1 MSTPWSIRV
10 SMEKGGV
17 ARGLMS
23 NPILSPESIPE
34 ALSRRFQQLHGTR
47 PKIFRA
53 PGRVNLI
60 GEHTDYNDG
69 YVMPIAIELYTWVAA
84 GRRDD
89 RILQVHSFHFGETI
103 ELPFDELAGPP
114 RQHWSDYI
122 RGVAAVLGDS
132 GQKLSGANLVIHGQ
146 LPLGGGLSSS
156 ASLEIATALALM
168 WTSDFE
174 LAPLELVRACQR
186 AEHEYAGTRCGM
198 MDQFII
204 TFGRLQH
211 ALMLDC
217 RSFEYRPVPIPED
230 ARVVVANSMV
240 RHELAAGEYNRRRAD
255 CEAGVRILR
264 RHLPGVRAL
273 RDVTPADLESHKS
286 DLPDPVYRR
295 CRHVISENQR
305 VLGAAE
311 ALQAGDL
318 DRVGQFMYES
328 HRSLRCDYEVSS
340 AELDVLVEL
349 ASACQGVYGARMTGG
364 GFGGCTV
371 NLVRSDAV
379 ERLQAKIGEGYARAT
394 GIIPALYLCSA
405 AEGAG
410 AS

>member
-1 MSTPWSIRV
+1 MG
-10 SMEKGGV
+10 KGGV

-23 NPILSPESIPE
+23 NPILSSETIPE
-34 ALSRRFQQLHGTR
+34 ALSKRFQQLHGTR

-89 RILQVHSFHFGETI
+89 RILRVQSLHFGETM
-103 ELPFDELAGPP
+103 ELPLDELAGSP

-122 RGVAAVLGDS
+122 RGVAAVLGA
-132 GQKLSGANLVIHGQ
+132 GGRKLSGANLVIHGQ

-156 ASLEIATALALM
+156 ASLEISTALALM
-168 WTSDFE
+168 WASNFE
-174 LAPLELVRACQR
+174 LPPLEMVRACQR

-198 MDQFII
+198 MDQFVT
-204 TFGRLQH
+204 TFARLQH

-217 RSFEYRPVPIPED
+217 RSLEYRLLPIPLD

-240 RHELAAGEYNRRRAD
+240 RHELAVGEYNRRRAD
-255 CEAGVRILR
+255 CEAGVSILR
-264 RHLPGVRAL
+264 RHLPSVRAL
-273 RDVTPADLESHKS
+273 RDVTPADLESHKG

-305 VLGAAE
+305 VLAAAE
-311 ALQAGDL
+311 ALQVGDL

-328 HRSLRCDYEVSS
+328 HRSLRSDYEVSS
-340 AELDVLVEL
+340 TELDVLVEL
-349 ASACQGVYGARMTGG
+349 ASACQGVYGARLTGG

-371 NLVRSDAV
+371 NLVRSEAV
-379 ERLQAKIGEGYARAT
+379 ERLQARIAEGYARAT
-394 GIIPALYLCSA
+394 GIIPALYVCSA

>member
-1 MSTPWSIRV
+1 
-10 SMEKGGV
+10 
-17 ARGLMS
+17 MS
-23 NPILSPESIPE
+23 NSTFSSESIPE
-34 ALSRRFQQLHGTR
+34 TLSKRFQQLHGTR

-84 GRRDD
+84 GRRPD
-89 RILQVHSFHFGETI
+89 RILRVHSLHFGETI
-103 ELPFDELAGPP
+103 ELPLDEFAGPP

-122 RGVAAVLGDS
+122 RGVAAVLEAS
-132 GQKLSGANLVIHGQ
+132 GQKLSGANLVIQGQ

-156 ASLEIATALALM
+156 ASLEISTALALM
-168 WTSDFE
+168 WASNFE
-174 LAPLELVRACQR
+174 LPPLEMVRACQR

-217 RSFEYRPVPIPED
+217 RSLEYRLVPIPEH
-230 ARVVVANSMV
+230 ARVVVANSML

-255 CEAGVRILR
+255 CEAGVRTLQ

-273 RDVTPADLESHKS
+273 RDVTPAELDSHKS

-295 CRHVISENQR
+295 SRHVVSENQR

-318 DRVGQFMYES
+318 DRVGQFMFES
-328 HRSLRCDYEVSS
+328 HRSLRCNYEVSS

-379 ERLQAKIGEGYARAT
+379 ERLQAQIAEGYARAT
-394 GIIPALYLCSA
+394 GIIPALYVCSV

>member
-1 MSTPWSIRV
+1 
-10 SMEKGGV
+10 
-17 ARGLMS
+17 MS
-23 NPILSPESIPE
+23 NPILNPESIPE

-47 PKIFRA
+47 PRIFRA

-84 GRRDD
+84 GKRDD
-89 RILQVHSFHFGETI
+89 RILRVHSLHFGETI
-103 ELPFDELAGPP
+103 ALPFDEFAGPP

-122 RGVAAVLGDS
+122 RGVAAVLGAR

-168 WTSDFE
+168 WTSNFE
-174 LAPLELVRACQR
+174 LPPLEMVRACQR

-217 RSFEYRPVPIPED
+217 RSFEYRLVPIPEG

-264 RHLPGVRAL
+264 RHFPGVRAL
-273 RDVTPADLESHKS
+273 RDVTAADLESHKS
-286 DLPDPVYRR
+286 ELPDPVYRR

-318 DRVGQFMYES
+318 DRVGQFMCES

-379 ERLQAKIGEGYARAT
+379 ERLQGKIGEGYARAT

-405 AEGAG
+405 AQGAG

>member
-1 MSTPWSIRV
+1 MG
-10 SMEKGGV
+10 KGGV

-23 NPILSPESIPE
+23 NPILSSETIPE
-34 ALSRRFQQLHGTR
+34 ALSKRFQQLHGTR

-89 RILQVHSFHFGETI
+89 RILRVQSLHFGETM
-103 ELPFDELAGPP
+103 ELPLDELAGSP

-122 RGVAAVLGDS
+122 RGVAAVLGA
-132 GQKLSGANLVIHGQ
+132 GGRKLSGANLVIHGQ

-156 ASLEIATALALM
+156 ASLEISTALALM
-168 WTSDFE
+168 WASNFE
-174 LAPLELVRACQR
+174 LPPLEMVRACQR

-198 MDQFII
+198 MDQFVT
-204 TFGRLQH
+204 TFARLQH

-217 RSFEYRPVPIPED
+217 RSLEYRLLPIPLD

-240 RHELAAGEYNRRRAD
+240 RHELAVGEYNRRRAD
-255 CEAGVRILR
+255 CEAGMRILR
-264 RHLPGVRAL
+264 RHLASVRAL
-273 RDVTPADLESHKS
+273 RDVTPADLESHKG

-305 VLGAAE
+305 VLAAAE
-311 ALQAGDL
+311 ALQVGDL

-328 HRSLRCDYEVSS
+328 HRSLRSDYEVSS
-340 AELDVLVEL
+340 TELDVLVEL
-349 ASACQGVYGARMTGG
+349 ASACQGVYGARLTGG

-371 NLVRSDAV
+371 NLVRSEAV
-379 ERLQAKIGEGYARAT
+379 ERLQARIAEGYARAT
-394 GIIPALYLCSA
+394 GIIPALYVCSA

>member
-1 MSTPWSIRV
+1 MS
-10 SMEKGGV
+10 MGKGGV
-17 ARGLMS
+17 DCGLMPTS
-23 NPILSPESIPE
+23 ILSSESIAD
-34 ALSRRFQQLHGTR
+34 ALSMRFQQVHGTR
-47 PKIFRA
+47 PKVFRA

-69 YVMPIAIELYTWVAA
+69 YVMPIAIGLCTWVAA

-89 RILQVHSFHFGETI
+89 RILQVHSVHFGETI
-103 ELPFDELAGPP
+103 ELSLDGLAGSP
-114 RQHWSDYI
+114 RRHWSDYI
-122 RGVAAVLGDS
+122 RGVAAVLGD
-132 GQKLSGANLVIHGQ
+132 GRKLSGANLVIYGQ

-156 ASLEIATALALM
+156 ASLEISTALALM
-168 WTSDFE
+168 WTSNFE
-174 LAPLELVRACQR
+174 LPPLEMVRICQR

-198 MDQFII
+198 MDQFVT
-204 TFGRLQH
+204 TFGRSQH

-217 RSFEYRPVPIPED
+217 RSLEYQLLPIPAD

-255 CEAGVRILR
+255 CETGVRILG
-264 RHLPGVRAL
+264 RHQPTVRAL
-273 RDVTPADLESHKS
+273 RDVSPADLERHKS
-286 DLPDPVYRR
+286 ELPDPVYRR
-295 CRHVISENQR
+295 CHHVISENQR
-305 VLGAAE
+305 VLIAAQ

-318 DRVGQFMYES
+318 DRFGQCMYES
-328 HRSLRCDYEVSS
+328 HRSLSCDYQVSS

-349 ASACQGVYGARMTGG
+349 ASACPGVYGARMTGG

-379 ERLQAKIGEGYARAT
+379 EQFQAKMAEGYARAT
-394 GIIPALYLCSA
+394 GIIPALYACSA

>member
-1 MSTPWSIRV
+1 
-10 SMEKGGV
+10 
-17 ARGLMS
+17 MS
-23 NPILSPESIPE
+23 NSTFSSESIPE
-34 ALSRRFQQLHGTR
+34 TLSKRFQQLHGTR

-84 GRRDD
+84 GRRPD
-89 RILQVHSFHFGETI
+89 RILRVHSLHFGETI
-103 ELPFDELAGPP
+103 ELPLDEFAGPP

-122 RGVAAVLGDS
+122 RGVAAVLEAS
-132 GQKLSGANLVIHGQ
+132 GQKLSGANLVIQGQ

-156 ASLEIATALALM
+156 ASLEISTALALM
-168 WTSDFE
+168 WASNFE
-174 LAPLELVRACQR
+174 LPPLEMVRACQR

-217 RSFEYRPVPIPED
+217 RSLEYRLVPIPEH
-230 ARVVVANSMV
+230 ARVVVANSML

-255 CEAGVRILR
+255 CEAGVRTLQ

-273 RDVTPADLESHKS
+273 RDVTPAELESHKS

-295 CRHVISENQR
+295 SRHVVSENQR

-318 DRVGQFMYES
+318 DRVGQFMFES
-328 HRSLRCDYEVSS
+328 HRSLRCNYEVSS

-379 ERLQAKIGEGYARAT
+379 ERLQAQIAEGYARAT
-394 GIIPALYLCSA
+394 GIIPALYVCSV

>member
-1 MSTPWSIRV
+1 
-10 SMEKGGV
+10 
-17 ARGLMS
+17 MS
-23 NPILSPESIPE
+23 NSTFSSESIPE
-34 ALSRRFQQLHGTR
+34 TLSKRFQQLHGTR

-84 GRRDD
+84 GRRPD
-89 RILQVHSFHFGETI
+89 RILRVHSLHFGETI
-103 ELPFDELAGPP
+103 ELPLDEFAGPP

-122 RGVAAVLGDS
+122 RGVAAVLEAS
-132 GQKLSGANLVIHGQ
+132 GQKLSGANLVIQGQ

-156 ASLEIATALALM
+156 ASLEISTALAMM
-168 WTSDFE
+168 WASNFE
-174 LAPLELVRACQR
+174 LPPLEMVRACQR

-217 RSFEYRPVPIPED
+217 RSLEYRLVPIPEH
-230 ARVVVANSMV
+230 ARVVVANSML

-255 CEAGVRILR
+255 CEAGVRTLQ

-273 RDVTPADLESHKS
+273 RDVTPAELESHKS

-295 CRHVISENQR
+295 SRHVVSENQR

-318 DRVGQFMYES
+318 DRVGQFMFES
-328 HRSLRCDYEVSS
+328 HRSLRCNYEVSS

-379 ERLQAKIGEGYARAT
+379 ERLQAQIAEGYARAT
-394 GIIPALYLCSA
+394 GIIPALYVCSV

>member
-1 MSTPWSIRV
+1 
-10 SMEKGGV
+10 
-17 ARGLMS
+17 MS
-23 NPILSPESIPE
+23 NYTFSSESIPE
-34 ALSRRFQQLHGTR
+34 TLSKRFQQLHGTR
-47 PKIFRA
+47 PKMFRA

-84 GRRDD
+84 GRRPD
-89 RILQVHSFHFGETI
+89 RILRVQSLHFGETI
-103 ELPFDELAGPP
+103 ELPLDEFAGPP

-122 RGVAAVLGDS
+122 RGVAAVLEAS
-132 GQKLSGANLVIHGQ
+132 GQKLSGANLVIQGQ

-156 ASLEIATALALM
+156 ASLEISTALAMM
-168 WTSDFE
+168 WASNFE
-174 LAPLELVRACQR
+174 LPPLEMVRACQR

-217 RSFEYRPVPIPED
+217 RSLEYRLVPIPEH
-230 ARVVVANSMV
+230 ARVVVANSML

-255 CEAGVRILR
+255 CEAGVRTLQ

-273 RDVTPADLESHKS
+273 RDVTPAELESHKS

-295 CRHVISENQR
+295 SRHVVSENQR

-318 DRVGQFMYES
+318 DRVGQFMFES
-328 HRSLRCDYEVSS
+328 HRSLRCNYEVSS

-379 ERLQAKIGEGYARAT
+379 ERLQAQIAEGYARAT
-394 GIIPALYLCSA
+394 GIIPALYVCSV

>member
-1 MSTPWSIRV
+1 
-10 SMEKGGV
+10 
-17 ARGLMS
+17 MS
-23 NPILSPESIPE
+23 NSTFSSESIPE
-34 ALSRRFQQLHGTR
+34 TLSKRFQQLHGTR
-47 PKIFRA
+47 PKMFRA

-84 GRRDD
+84 GRRPD
-89 RILQVHSFHFGETI
+89 RILRVHSLHFGETI
-103 ELPFDELAGPP
+103 ELPLDEFAGPP

-122 RGVAAVLGDS
+122 RGVAAVLEAS
-132 GQKLSGANLVIHGQ
+132 GQKLSGANLVIQGQ

-156 ASLEIATALALM
+156 ASLEISTALALM
-168 WTSDFE
+168 WASNFE
-174 LAPLELVRACQR
+174 LPPLEMVRACQR

-217 RSFEYRPVPIPED
+217 RSLEYRLVPIPEH
-230 ARVVVANSMV
+230 ARVVVANSML

-255 CEAGVRILR
+255 CEAGVRTLQ

-273 RDVTPADLESHKS
+273 RDVTPAELESHKS

-295 CRHVISENQR
+295 SRHVVSENQR

-318 DRVGQFMYES
+318 DRVGQFMFES
-328 HRSLRCDYEVSS
+328 HRSLRCNYEVSS

-379 ERLQAKIGEGYARAT
+379 ERLQAQIAEGYARAT
-394 GIIPALYLCSA
+394 GIIPALYVCSV

>member
-1 MSTPWSIRV
+1 
-10 SMEKGGV
+10 
-17 ARGLMS
+17 MS
-23 NPILSPESIPE
+23 NSTFSSESIPE
-34 ALSRRFQQLHGTR
+34 TLSKRFQQLHGTR

-84 GRRDD
+84 GRRPD
-89 RILQVHSFHFGETI
+89 RILRVHSLHFGETI
-103 ELPFDELAGPP
+103 ELPLDEFAGPP

-122 RGVAAVLGDS
+122 RGVAAVLEAS
-132 GQKLSGANLVIHGQ
+132 GQKLSGANLVIQGQ

-156 ASLEIATALALM
+156 ASLEISTALALM
-168 WTSDFE
+168 WASNFE
-174 LAPLELVRACQR
+174 LPPLEMVRACQR

-217 RSFEYRPVPIPED
+217 RSLEYRLVPIPEH
-230 ARVVVANSMV
+230 ARVVVANSML

-255 CEAGVRILR
+255 CEAGVRTLQ

-273 RDVTPADLESHKS
+273 RDVTPAELESHKS

-295 CRHVISENQR
+295 CRHVVSENQR

-318 DRVGQFMYES
+318 DRVGQFMFES
-328 HRSLRCDYEVSS
+328 HRSLRCNYEVSS

-379 ERLQAKIGEGYARAT
+379 ERLQAQIAEGYARAT
-394 GIIPALYLCSA
+394 GIIPALYVCSV

>member
-1 MSTPWSIRV
+1 
-10 SMEKGGV
+10 
-17 ARGLMS
+17 MS
-23 NPILSPESIPE
+23 NPTFSPESIPE
-34 ALSRRFQQLHGTR
+34 TLSKRFQQLHGTR
-47 PKIFRA
+47 PKLFRA

-60 GEHTDYNDG
+60 GEHTDYNEG

-89 RILQVHSFHFGETI
+89 RILRAHSLHFGETI
-103 ELPFDELAGPP
+103 ELPLDEFAGPP

-122 RGVAAVLGDS
+122 RGVAAVLEAS
-132 GQKLSGANLVIHGQ
+132 GQKLSGANLVIQGQ

-156 ASLEIATALALM
+156 ASLEISTALALM
-168 WTSDFE
+168 WTSNFE
-174 LAPLELVRACQR
+174 LPPLEMARACQR

-204 TFGRLQH
+204 MFGRLRH

-217 RSFEYRPVPIPED
+217 RSLEYRLVPIPED

-255 CEAGVRILR
+255 CEAGVRTLQ

-273 RDVTPADLESHKS
+273 RDVTPAELESHKS

-328 HRSLRCDYEVSS
+328 HRSLRCNYEVSS

-379 ERLQAKIGEGYARAT
+379 ERLQTQIAEGYARAT
-394 GIIPALYLCSA
+394 GIIPALYVCSA
-405 AEGAG
+405 GEGAG
-410 AS
+410 TS

>member
-1 MSTPWSIRV
+1 MPNHDPSS
-10 SMEKGGV
+10 E
-17 ARGLMS
+17 
-23 NPILSPESIPE
+23 PIAD
-34 ALSRRFQQLHGTR
+34 ALSKRFQRLHGTP

-69 YVMPIAIELYTWVAA
+69 YVMPIAIDLYTWVAA
-84 GRRDD
+84 GKRDD
-89 RILQVHSFHFGETI
+89 RILHVHSVHFGETL
-103 ELPFDELAGPP
+103 ELPLDELAGPP
-114 RQHWSDYI
+114 RGHWSDYI
-122 RGVAAVLGDS
+122 RGVAQELGA
-132 GQKLSGANLVIHGQ
+132 GRGRLSGANLVIHGQ

-156 ASLEIATALALM
+156 ASLEISTALAVM
-168 WTSDFE
+168 WTSE
-174 LAPLELVRACQR
+174 LELPPLEMVRLCQR

-198 MDQFII
+198 MDQF
-204 TFGRLQH
+204 TAAFARLQH

-217 RSFEYRPVPIPED
+217 RSFEYKLLPIPAE
-230 ARVVVANSMV
+230 ASVVVSNSMV

-255 CEAGVRILR
+255 CETGVRILR
-264 RHLPGVRAL
+264 QHLPRVVAL
-273 RDVTPADLESHKS
+273 RDVTAADLEKHKS
-286 DLPDPVYRR
+286 DLPDQIFRR

-318 DRVGQFMYES
+318 DRFGQFMYES
-328 HRSLRCDYEVSS
+328 HRSLRCDYQVSS
-340 AELDVLVEL
+340 PELDVLVKL

-379 ERLQAKIGEGYARAT
+379 EQFQAKIAEGYARAT
-394 GIIPALYLCSA
+394 GMVPAVYACSA

-410 AS
+410 AW

>member
-1 MSTPWSIRV
+1 
-10 SMEKGGV
+10 
-17 ARGLMS
+17 MS
-23 NPILSPESIPE
+23 NYTFSSESIPE
-34 ALSRRFQQLHGTR
+34 TLSKRFQQLHGTR

-84 GRRDD
+84 GRRPD
-89 RILQVHSFHFGETI
+89 RILRVHSLHFGETI
-103 ELPFDELAGPP
+103 ELPLDEFAGPP

-122 RGVAAVLGDS
+122 RGVAAVLEAS
-132 GQKLSGANLVIHGQ
+132 GQKLSGANLVIQGQ

-156 ASLEIATALALM
+156 ASLEISTALALM
-168 WTSDFE
+168 WASNFE
-174 LAPLELVRACQR
+174 LPPLEMVRACQR

-217 RSFEYRPVPIPED
+217 RSLEYRLVPIPEH
-230 ARVVVANSMV
+230 ARVVVANSML

-255 CEAGVRILR
+255 CEAGVRTLQ

-273 RDVTPADLESHKS
+273 RDVTPAELESHKS

-295 CRHVISENQR
+295 SRHVVSENQR

-318 DRVGQFMYES
+318 DRVGQFMFES
-328 HRSLRCDYEVSS
+328 HRSLRCNYEVSS

-379 ERLQAKIGEGYARAT
+379 ERLQAQIAEGYARAT
-394 GIIPALYLCSA
+394 GIIPALYVCSV

>member
-1 MSTPWSIRV
+1 
-10 SMEKGGV
+10 
-17 ARGLMS
+17 MS
-23 NPILSPESIPE
+23 NSTFSSESIPE
-34 ALSRRFQQLHGTR
+34 TLSKRFQQLHGTR

-84 GRRDD
+84 GRRPD
-89 RILQVHSFHFGETI
+89 RILRVHSLHFGETI
-103 ELPFDELAGPP
+103 ELPLDEFAGPP

-122 RGVAAVLGDS
+122 RGVAAVLEAS
-132 GQKLSGANLVIHGQ
+132 GQKLSGANLVIQGQ

-156 ASLEIATALALM
+156 ASLEISTALAMM
-168 WTSDFE
+168 WASNFE
-174 LAPLELVRACQR
+174 LPPLEMVRACQR

-217 RSFEYRPVPIPED
+217 RSLEYRLVPIPEH
-230 ARVVVANSMV
+230 ARVVVANSML

-255 CEAGVRILR
+255 CEAGVRTLQ

-273 RDVTPADLESHKS
+273 RDVTPAELESHKS

-295 CRHVISENQR
+295 CRHVVSENQR

-318 DRVGQFMYES
+318 DRVGQFMFES
-328 HRSLRCDYEVSS
+328 HRSLRCNYEVSS

-379 ERLQAKIGEGYARAT
+379 ERLQAQIAEGYARAT
-394 GIIPALYLCSA
+394 GIIPALYVCSV

>member
-1 MSTPWSIRV
+1 MG
-10 SMEKGGV
+10 KGGV

-23 NPILSPESIPE
+23 NPILSSETIPE
-34 ALSRRFQQLHGTR
+34 ALSKRFQQLHGTR

-89 RILQVHSFHFGETI
+89 RILRVQSLHFGETM
-103 ELPFDELAGPP
+103 ELPLDELAGSP

-122 RGVAAVLGDS
+122 RGVAAVLGA
-132 GQKLSGANLVIHGQ
+132 GGRKLSGANLVIHGQ

-156 ASLEIATALALM
+156 ASLEISTALALM
-168 WTSDFE
+168 WASNFE
-174 LAPLELVRACQR
+174 LPPLEMVRACQR

-198 MDQFII
+198 MDQFVT
-204 TFGRLQH
+204 TFARLQH

-217 RSFEYRPVPIPED
+217 RSLEYRLLPIPLD

-240 RHELAAGEYNRRRAD
+240 RHELAVGEYNRRRAD
-255 CEAGVRILR
+255 CEAGVSILR
-264 RHLPGVRAL
+264 RHLPSVRAL
-273 RDVTPADLESHKS
+273 RDVTPANLESHKG

-305 VLGAAE
+305 VLAAAE
-311 ALQAGDL
+311 ALQVGDL

-328 HRSLRCDYEVSS
+328 HRSLRSDYEVSS
-340 AELDVLVEL
+340 TELDVLVEL
-349 ASACQGVYGARMTGG
+349 ASACQGVYGARLTGG

-371 NLVRSDAV
+371 NLVRSEAV
-379 ERLQAKIGEGYARAT
+379 ERLQARIAEGYARAT
-394 GIIPALYLCSA
+394 GIIPALYVCSA

>member
-10 SMEKGGV
+10 SMGKGGV

-89 RILQVHSFHFGETI
+89 RILRVHSFHFGETI

-230 ARVVVANSMV
+230 ACVVVANSMV
-240 RHELAAGEYNRRRAD
+240 RHELGAGEYNRRRAD

-273 RDVTPADLESHKS
+273 RDVTPTDIESHKS

-295 CRHVISENQR
+295 CRHVVSENQR

>member
-1 MSTPWSIRV
+1 MG
-10 SMEKGGV
+10 KGGV

-23 NPILSPESIPE
+23 NPIFSPESIPE
-34 ALSRRFQQLHGTR
+34 TLSKRFQQLHGTR

-89 RILQVHSFHFGETI
+89 RILRAHSLHFGETI
-103 ELPFDELAGPP
+103 ELPLDEFAGPP

-122 RGVAAVLGDS
+122 RGVAAVLEAS
-132 GQKLSGANLVIHGQ
+132 GQKLSGANLVIQGQ

-156 ASLEIATALALM
+156 ASLEISTALALM
-168 WTSDFE
+168 WTSNFE
-174 LAPLELVRACQR
+174 LPPLEMARACQR
-186 AEHEYAGTRCGM
+186 AEQEYAGTRCGM

-217 RSFEYRPVPIPED
+217 RSLEYRLVPIPED

-255 CEAGVRILR
+255 CEAGVRTLQ

-273 RDVTPADLESHKS
+273 RDVTPAELESHKS
-286 DLPDPVYRR
+286 DFPDPVYRR

-328 HRSLRCDYEVSS
+328 HRSLRCNYEVSS

-379 ERLQAKIGEGYARAT
+379 ERLQTQIAEGYARAT
-394 GIIPALYLCSA
+394 GIIPALYVCSA
-405 AEGAG
+405 AEGAS